1 MTGMQLQGSKRF
13 MLFTGSANPSLAGEV
28 ARLLGVELGE
38 VQRSVFPNGEIYC
51 RFSESVRGA
60 DCFVIQSHCPPL
72 NHNIMEQLVMIDA
85 LERASAKR
93 ITAVIPFLA
102 YARQDRK
109 SLPREPITARLMCD
123 LFVAAGADRL
133 VSMDLHSQQIQGF
146 VTKPYDHLTA
156 LPVFIDYLAR
166 EVESPTVVV
175 SPDTGRVKEASKYA
189 RAIDADVAFIHKR
202 RSVSTHG
209 VVAALQ
215 VVGEVEG
222 KHAVIVDDIIDTA
235 GTVVSA
241 AELLKERGA
250 LSVRAMATHG
260 VLSPPAADRIIAAP
274 IEEVVI
280 TNTLPLPEE
289 AERIPNLTVLS
300 IASILAD
307 ALKAIFTDDSVSQL
321 FLGENA

>member
-1 MTGMQLQGSKRF
+1 MQLQGSKRF
-13 MLFTGSANPSLAGEV
+13 VLFTGSANPPLATEV
-28 ARLLGVELGE
+28 ANLLGVELGKADR
-38 VQRSVFPNGEIYC
+38 QVFPNGEIYV
-51 RFSESVRGA
+51 RYPESVRGA
-60 DCFVIQSHCPPL
+60 DAFVMQSHCPPL
-72 NHNIMEQLVMIDA
+72 NHHIMEQLVMIDA

-109 SLPREPITARLMCD
+109 SRPREPITARLVSD
-123 LFVAAGADRL
+123 LFVTAGADRL

-146 VTKPYDHLTA
+146 VSKPYDHLTA
-156 LPVFIDYLAR
+156 LPVFIDYLR
-166 EVESPTVVV
+166 THVDGPTVVV

-189 RAIDADVAFIHKR
+189 RAIDAGVAFIHKR
-202 RSVSTHG
+202 RSVAEHG

-215 VVGEVEG
+215 VVGDVEG

-235 GTVVSA
+235 GTVVAA

-260 VLSPPAADRIIAAP
+260 VLSDPASERLRDAP

-280 TNTLPLPEE
+280 TNTLPVPAGAADL
-289 AERIPNLTVLS
+289 ASLRVLS
-300 IASILAD
+300 IASILAA
-307 ALKAIFTDDSVSQL
+307 ALKAIFTDDSVSEN
-321 FLGENA
+321 FMGENA

>member
-1 MTGMQLQGSKRF
+1 M
-13 MLFTGSANPSLAGEV
+13 
-28 ARLLGVELGE
+28 
-38 VQRSVFPNGEIYC
+38 
-51 RFSESVRGA
+51 
-60 DCFVIQSHCPPL
+60 QSHCPPL
-72 NHNIMEQLVMIDA
+72 NHHIMEQLVMIDA

-109 SLPREPITARLMCD
+109 SRPREPITARLVSD
-123 LFVAAGADRL
+123 LFVTAGADRL

-146 VTKPYDHLTA
+146 VSKPYDHLTA
-156 LPVFIDYLAR
+156 LPVFIDYLR
-166 EVESPTVVV
+166 THVDGPTVVV

-189 RAIDADVAFIHKR
+189 RAIDAGVAFIHKR
-202 RSVSTHG
+202 RSVAEHG

-215 VVGEVEG
+215 VVGDVEG

-235 GTVVSA
+235 GTVVAA

-260 VLSPPAADRIIAAP
+260 VLSDPASERLRDGP

-280 TNTLPLPEE
+280 TNTLPVPAGAADL
-289 AERIPNLTVLS
+289 ASLRVLS
-300 IASILAD
+300 IASILAA
-307 ALKAIFTDDSVSQL
+307 ALKAIFTDDSVSEI
-321 FLGENA
+321 FMGENA